1 MTVNQILNKKGSD
14 VVTVLPNITVFK
26 AIQVMCDQNIGAILV
41 IEDDL
46 LKGILSERDYARKV
60 ILKNKTSKNTL
71 VHEIMETNLTV
82 VSLHDSIDHCMELM
96 SRQRVRHLPVL
107 EGETVVG
114 IISIGDVVQAIIEVQ
129 KNTIEQLNLYITQ

>member
-1 MTVNQILNKKGSD
+1 MKD
-14 VVTVLPNITVFK
+14 
-26 AIQVMCDQNIGAILV
+26 
-41 IEDDL
+41 
-46 LKGILSERDYARKV
+46 
-60 ILKNKTSKNTL
+60 KTSKNTL

-82 VSLHDSIDHCMELM
+82 VSLNDSIDHCMELM